1 MKFEKKIEEDKGSQ
15 KINEK
20 ITKKKKKKIR
30 NGGWKS
36 RVKGKL
42 RIRE

>member
-20 ITKKKKKKIR
+20 ITKKKKKIR

-36 RVKGKL
+36 RVNGKL